1 MCRASLTKTGSGE
14 DNVRASGLFSA
25 KTAMKETCFLHIGT
39 AKTGTTSI
47 QTFLAANRS
56 GLQRQGV
63 IYPSAAGKQN
73 HAALA
78 AYAAEDGGDGGDG
91 GEDVTQGR
99 VSALLKAPQFRQE
112 LCLELDNELRNS
124 DASVIVF
131 STEQLTSPKVTES
144 AIGRTADLCSR
155 YARQT
160 KIIVYLREQID
171 FLVSFRGHT
180 IKGGASRQKPF
191 LLGPSAVR
199 MMDYAAL
206 LKPWRKIFGHENMI
220 VRRFVRTDFVD
231 GDLLSD
237 FAAQIPFDTSGFFR
251 PEPRNESLGAREL
264 AFLRAFNQRVPRW
277 VEGEKNPARR
287 NLIEALTRFSDHDRR
302 LTIPLD
308 KAQRIASRFEA
319 SNRRV
324 SEEYFGG
331 KWQPLFPAPQLV
343 SDTRVNEMFDLSVDH
358 AMDIACRLLG
368 DQELRLQK
376 LNERPKGESAKKR
389 ETKTT
394 EFAPQPS
401 ED

>member
-1 MCRASLTKTGSGE
+1 
-14 DNVRASGLFSA
+14 
-25 KTAMKETCFLHIGT
+25 MKETCFLHIGT

-47 QTFLAANRS
+47 QTFMAANRS
-56 GLQRQGV
+56 GLQSQGI
-63 IYPSAAGKQN
+63 IYPLAAGKQN

-78 AYAAEDGGDGGDG
+78 AYAAEDSGDG

-99 VSALLKAPQFRQE
+99 VSGLLKAPQFREE
-112 LCLELDNELRNS
+112 LRSELDNELRNS
-124 DASVIVF
+124 DASIIVF

-144 AIGRTADLCSR
+144 AIERTADLCSR
-155 YARQT
+155 YAKQT

-171 FLVSFRGHT
+171 FLVSFRGHN
-180 IKGGASRQKPF
+180 IKGGASRRKPF

-206 LKPWRKIFGHENMI
+206 LKPWRKIFGREKMI
-220 VRRFVRTDFVD
+220 VRRFVRADFVD

-287 NLIEALTRFSDHDRR
+287 NLIDALMRFSDHDRR
-302 LTIPLD
+302 LTVPLD

-324 SEEYFGG
+324 SEEYFSG

-343 SDTRVNEMFDLSVDH
+343 SDTRVSEMFDLSVDD
-358 AMDIACRLLG
+358 AMDIACRLLS

-376 LNERPKGESAKKR
+376 HDERPKARSATNR
-389 ETKTT
+389 ETEPREPATQRA
-394 EFAPQPS
+394 E